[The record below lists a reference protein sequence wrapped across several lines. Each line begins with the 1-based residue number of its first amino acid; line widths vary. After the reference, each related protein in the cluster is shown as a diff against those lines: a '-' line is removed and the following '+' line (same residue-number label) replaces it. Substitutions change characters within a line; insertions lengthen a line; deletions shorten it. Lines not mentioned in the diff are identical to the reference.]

1 MKRDNI
7 PIYIG
12 MSRLCELIDM
22 SDDTVRR
29 KIKTAGFPKP
39 KPSGKWKWSEVEAW
53 MDAPTNKAVPSA
65 SPEDQTEEI
74 KHASAAYFATHH

>member
-1 MKRDNI
+1 MSNI
-7 PIYIG
+7 PVYVG

-29 KIKTAGFPKP
+29 KIKTAGFPQP

-53 MDAPTNKAVPSA
+53 MDGKLEPAVASQ
-65 SPEDQTEEI
+65 SPEDQLREI
-74 KHASAAYFATHH
+74 RDASAAYFAPRH